1 MFQFNGRRQGKVRPK
16 WRYPPGMR
24 LVRYVF
30 ALGIAGC
37 SPADAGDTTPPA
49 APVPSAPKG
58 HVLADLT
65 WPQAERVLGPDT
77 VVVIPLGASSK
88 EHGPH
93 LLLKN
98 DWLLAEYYKDRVY
111 QQADVVIAP
120 TLGFHY
126 YPAFTEYPGSITL
139 RHETARDVIVDIVRS
154 LAADGPRR
162 FYVLNT
168 GVSTVGPLNA
178 AVDVLASE
186 GIVLRFTDL
195 LAAIDPVCDE
205 ICEQEG
211 GTHADEV
218 ETSMMLYIA
227 PRTVAMSK
235 AVKDFT
241 PKTKT
246 GLSRSPD
253 GAGHYSK
260 SGVFGDA
267 TLATREKGQRLVEAV
282 METILA
288 DIEALRQTKPP
299 KGSPSPATDYVFG
312 EPT

>member
-1 MFQFNGRRQGKVRPK
+1 MFHFNGRRQGKVRPK
-16 WRYPPGMR
+16 RRYPPGMSLLR
-24 LVRYVF
+24 CLL

-37 SPADAGDTTPPA
+37 SPVDAGDTTPPE
-49 APVPSAPKG
+49 APVPTAPKG
-58 HVLADLT
+58 HLLSKLT
-65 WPQAERVLGPDT
+65 WQQAEEVLGPDT
-77 VVVIPLGASSK
+77 VVVIPLGAASK

-93 LLLKN
+93 LLLEN

-111 QQADVVIAP
+111 QEADVVIAP
-120 TLGFHY
+120 TVGFHY
-126 YPAFTEYPGSITL
+126 YPAFVEYPGSITL
-139 RHETARDVIVDIVRS
+139 RHETARDLIVDIVRS
-154 LAADGPRR
+154 LAAYGPRR

-195 LAAIDPVCDE
+195 LAALDPVCEE

-227 PRTVAMSK
+227 PRTVTMRK
-235 AVKDFT
+235 AVKDYA
-241 PKTKT
+241 PKNKT
-246 GLSRSPD
+246 GLSRTPD

-260 SGVFGDA
+260 SGIFGDA
-267 TLATREKGQRLVEAV
+267 TLATREKGQRFVEALA
-282 METILA
+282 ETILA
-288 DIEALRQTKPP
+288 DLEALRQSTPP
-299 KGSPSPATDYVFG
+299 QGSPSPATDYVFG
-312 EPT
+312 NPT